1 MVIYFSNFIF
11 FFFLFLSTGDKIR
24 RREKNSKGRT
34 PRSVIRQID
43 REGGKENRRVAANAA
58 NLGFIFGFFGG
69 FNSPSRSTASP
80 QWRSPRLK
88 RQLKTRTGMKIIER
102 VEWQWLPRLKEQYP
116 SVAGKQVDGGLGQ
129 RIELEKIEGMCTCTQ
144 RVHRAQCVFRTIP
157 KALVVSGF

>member
-1 MVIYFSNFIF
+1 MVIYYFFLLS
-11 FFFLFLSTGDKIR
+11 FFFLREIKFVDGRKTRKDEHPVPLFGRSIVREAR
-24 RREKNSKGRT
+24 R
-34 PRSVIRQID
+34 I
-43 REGGKENRRVAANAA
+43 RRVAANAA

-157 KALVVSGF
+157 KAPVVSGF